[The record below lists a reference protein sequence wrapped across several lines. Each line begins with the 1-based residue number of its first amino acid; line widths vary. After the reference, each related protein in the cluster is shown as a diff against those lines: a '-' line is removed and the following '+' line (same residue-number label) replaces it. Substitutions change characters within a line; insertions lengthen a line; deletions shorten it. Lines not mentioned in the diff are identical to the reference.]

1 MQKSEKR
8 IEQEIQ
14 LAAAEEDSVIW
25 KNNVG
30 SAYRGK
36 LAKFKNQKIL
46 TSIQLVR
53 FGLGNIKG
61 SSDQIG
67 LTQVEITPEMV
78 GRKIAVF
85 TAVEVKR
92 DKFGAYGAT
101 DEQRD
106 YLKMVKKMGGI
117 ACLADCYKDVKDAIR
132 KFKEGV

>member
-1 MQKSEKR
+1 MKSEKR
-8 IEQEIQ
+8 VEQEIQ
-14 LAAAEEDSVIW
+14 LAAAEEDSILW

-30 SAYRGK
+30 SAYRGL
-36 LAKFKNQKIL
+36 LAKFKGEKIL
-46 TSIQLVR
+46 TKLQIVR

-78 GRKIAVF
+78 GRTLAVF

-92 DKFGAYGAT
+92 DKYGAYGAT

-106 YLKMVKKMGGI
+106 YLAMVKKMGGI
-117 ACLADCYKDVKDAIR
+117 ACLADCYKDVKDAIV
-132 KFKEGV
+132 KFKKGA